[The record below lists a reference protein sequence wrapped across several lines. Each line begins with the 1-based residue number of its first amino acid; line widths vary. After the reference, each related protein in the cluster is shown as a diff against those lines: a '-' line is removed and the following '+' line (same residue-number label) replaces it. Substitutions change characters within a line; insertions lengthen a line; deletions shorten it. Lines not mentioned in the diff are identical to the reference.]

1 MKVTLAHIGAVSMGR
16 LLSIWS
22 FVLGMIM
29 LVLWGLFSIVI
40 GIIGLSQ
47 GTNIMQV
54 LIGIFASLAMGV
66 VGLVVFA
73 IAMFIFGFLSATVYN
88 IILRVGGGIDI
99 DLNERS

>member
-1 MKVTLAHIGAVSMGR
+1 MKVTLAHIGAISMGR
-16 LLSIWS
+16 LLSVWS

-29 LVLWGLFSIVI
+29 LVLWGLFSIVV

-73 IAMFIFGFLSATVYN
+73 IAMFIFGCLSATVYN